1 VVAEELDKI
10 KDAVGEETFEK
21 GRWQEARD
29 VFESV
34 ALADDYVEFLTL
46 PAYELID

>member
-1 VVAEELDKI
+1 MISEELEKI
-10 KDAVGEETFEK
+10 KQTVGEETFEK